1 MKDRIRRLY
10 PSAGDFEKEM
20 KRIGVDPYALNIFQQ
35 KIETLLIKIDA
46 CRIEAANIIKQDA
59 LSVGADC
66 VLPRS
71 AISGRPDKT
80 DIIVI
85 GTQRTLEK
93 LSGKLKEQ
101 PFGLKEVAE
110 ALISPLEPPRMIRAR
125 DKVLDLSSPVIMGI
139 LNRTPDS
146 FYDGGYYGEQ
156 QELEKRVES
165 MLEEGSRIIDIGGES
180 TRPGSREVSPD
191 DEWERIEGALTLVRR
206 LDSEI
211 LISVDTRKSE
221 VARRSLDA
229 GADMI
234 NDVSALTS
242 DASMAESV
250 ASAHSAVIL
259 MHMKGTPETM
269 QKEPSYED
277 LMAEIFAFLKERSE
291 AALRAGIL
299 GESVL
304 IDPGI
309 GFGKRTED
317 NAEIIRR
324 LRELKSLGYPV
335 VMGLSR
341 KSFIGRLT
349 GKDPEDRLWG
359 TIAAHTL
366 SLING
371 ADVIR
376 AHDVAA
382 ARQTLEIVEGV
393 LNEKKE

>member
-1 MKDRIRRLY
+1 M
-10 PSAGDFEKEM
+10 
-20 KRIGVDPYALNIFQQ
+20 
-35 KIETLLIKIDA
+35 
-46 CRIEAANIIKQDA
+46 
-59 LSVGADC
+59 
-66 VLPRS
+66 
-71 AISGRPDKT
+71 
-80 DIIVI
+80 
-85 GTQRTLEK
+85 EK

-125 DKVLDLSSPVIMGI
+125 DKVLDLGSPVIMGI

-250 ASAHSAVIL
+250 ASAHAAVIL

-359 TIAAHTL
+359 TIAVHTL